1 MRRRRRVA
9 LVDGGEPPA
18 ARSSTGR
25 ASAPDER
32 LRRHRARARRK
43 HSLPRAAAEPKTR
56 RDDRPTRQSS
66 TTSQDL
72 RGRRFA
78 PPCAASEAARRRHTS
93 PPTEARADVGAR
105 FARGGPF
112 GGPRAAARIHHR
124 LPAARRSSRCA
135 CQEDERRGRTA
146 CSKRGAGA
154 LAWRAAIPAHGS
166 PLGASI
172 STGLQPRVQPRVE
185 PRVEREG
192 EPSSWQARAGAGP
205 WAGPRPP
212 RAKRAP
218 ASARASVGGEVWRRR
233 AASEAAQGASVAS
246 DRVHPATWCPTV
258 GLACRPPGLG
268 SGSTFRAVSAAPLG
282 RVPCLAGTARAA
294 R

>member
-1 MRRRRRVA
+1 MSGCAAIGLA
-9 LVDGGEPPA
+9 L
-18 ARSSTGR
+18 GR
-25 ASAPDER
+25 TT
-32 LRRHRARARRK
+32 RAQSCGRTQDQ
-43 HSLPRAAAEPKTR
+43 E
-56 RDDRPTRQSS
+56 DDRPTRQWG
-66 TTSQDL
+66 TTSQDE

-124 LPAARRSSRCA
+124 LPTARRSGRRA

-146 CSKRGAGA
+146 CSQRGADA
-154 LAWRAAIPAHGS
+154 PARRTAIVAHVS
-166 PLGASI
+166 TLGAPPR
-172 STGLQPRVQPRVE
+172 TRLQPRVQ

-233 AASEAAQGASVAS
+233 AASEAAQGGAK
-246 DRVHPATWCPTV
+246 RATAFILRRGAPLSGWPV
-258 GLACRPPGLG
+258 VLLVLG
-268 SGSTFRAVSAAPLG
+268 SAPRSG
-282 RVPCLAGTARAA
+282 Q
-294 R
+294 